1 MGSIYSTAMAPAA
14 TTARRPPETRLA
26 TPAPALVVGTADW
39 EAEELAALELALV
52 EEAVLELEL
61 SVVLAEVLA
70 AELEVAMVV
79 WELVEAELEESEV
92 VMVVVGVAE
101 LVDSDEVLEVLLAVE
116 VETETVEPSTVKRG
130 RKL

>member
-1 MGSIYSTAMAPAA
+1 MGSIYSMAMAPA

-26 TPAPALVVGTADW
+26 TPALVVGTADW
-39 EAEELAALELALV
+39 VAEELAALELALV

-70 AELEVAMVV
+70 EVLAAELEVAMVV

-92 VMVVVGVAE
+92 VVGVAE
-101 LVDSDEVLEVLLAVE
+101 LVDSDEVLEVLLAVAE
-116 VETETVEPSTVKRG
+116 ETETVEPSTVKRG

>member
-1 MGSIYSTAMAPAA
+1 MGSIYSMAMAPA
-14 TTARRPPETRLA
+14 TTARRPPVTRLA
-26 TPAPALVVGTADW
+26 TPALVVGTADW
-39 EAEELAALELALV
+39 VAEELAALELALV

-92 VMVVVGVAE
+92 VVGVAE

-116 VETETVEPSTVKRG
+116 EETETVEPSTVKRG